1 MQIPDIRID
10 GHGHLIPK
18 PHEIPTFM
26 KEKKIFWVCDNGKF
40 MYQGDWKRPITDESF
55 FLDKKIEWLDKNNIN
70 HEVILNLSQL
80 YCNGMEK
87 GITYD
92 VIRFQN
98 DFNASVQESH
108 GNYFTC
114 GFVVQANFVDEAIKE
129 IDRCVNELGLSL
141 VCLPT
146 HYIDNNQQWKTIYN
160 KDTEPIFQHID
171 NLGLAVQIHP
181 YDGEKFIKLEN
192 EFWRF
197 HLIWM
202 CAQTADAFHFFS
214 TLNYAEKFPNTRT
227 CFAHGNQYGQVNIGR
242 RKQGY
247 YGRPDL
253 FENAVPPESNIQK
266 SNVYFD
272 SIVHDVYSFR
282 LLVDRQTAEQ
292 VIAGI
297 DSPYPLGE
305 MESTKDSYPG
315 KVIDEALALG
325 FINETEHTKIWRE
338 NVIDWLAK
346 PQDQNHLINRII
358 NKI

>member
-1 MQIPDIRID
+1 MEYPDVRID
-10 GHGHLIPK
+10 GHGHLLPY
-18 PHEIPTFM
+18 PHEIPNFM
-26 KEKKIFWVCDNGKF
+26 KEKKIFWVCDEGKY
-40 MYQGDWKRPITDESF
+40 MHQDNWSRPITDDSF
-55 FLDKKIEWLDKNNIN
+55 FLEKKLEWLEKSNIQ

-80 YCNGMEK
+80 YCNGYEK
-87 GITYD
+87 HLAYD

-98 DFNASVQESH
+98 DFNAATQANH
-108 GNYFTC
+108 GKFFTC
-114 GFVVQANFVDEAIKE
+114 GFVVQANYIDEAIKE

-146 HYIDNNQQWKTIYN
+146 HYLNDDKQWKSIYN
-160 KDTEPIFQHID
+160 EETIPLFEYID
-171 NLGLAVQIHP
+171 SLGLAVQIHP
-181 YDGEKFIKLEN
+181 YDGEKMIQLEN

-202 CAQTADAFHFFS
+202 CAQTADAYHFFS
-214 TLNYAEKFPNTRT
+214 SLNLAERFPNTRT
-227 CFAHGNQYGQVNIGR
+227 CFAHGNQYGQINVGR

-253 FENAVPPESNIQK
+253 FKNAVPPEENICK
-266 SNVYFD
+266 RNVFFD

-297 DSPYPLGE
+297 DDPYPLGE
-305 MESTKDSYPG
+305 METTKDSYPG

-338 NVIDWLAK
+338 NVLDWLAK
-346 PQDQNHLINRII
+346 PEDQQKILNRITT
-358 NKI
+358 

>member
-1 MQIPDIRID
+1 M
-10 GHGHLIPK
+10 
-18 PHEIPTFM
+18 
-26 KEKKIFWVCDNGKF
+26 
-40 MYQGDWKRPITDESF
+40 
-55 FLDKKIEWLDKNNIN
+55 
-70 HEVILNLSQL
+70 
-80 YCNGMEK
+80 
-87 GITYD
+87 
-92 VIRFQN
+92 
-98 DFNASVQESH
+98 
-108 GNYFTC
+108 
-114 GFVVQANFVDEAIKE
+114 
-129 IDRCVNELGLSL
+129 
-141 VCLPT
+141 
-146 HYIDNNQQWKTIYN
+146 
-160 KDTEPIFQHID
+160 
-171 NLGLAVQIHP
+171 QIHP